1 MKKELDDAKL
11 ALVEKES
18 TIAELNQWIEQMK
31 HTIQEKEKDLSSKE
45 KEIQESRGE
54 ENKKLASAMEKISLL
69 QKQKVD
75 IETESQKALQQ
86 ISVEVTTRSKELE
99 LERQEVAKLK
109 ERVMYLE
116 NVVVGKEK
124 ESQTSQ
130 ESYKMLCDKLQAAE
144 VDKAN
149 SKIEWMKEKAVL
161 EEKGRSLHSAM
172 EAMKNDFK
180 AMQHDYKKACEL
192 ADMKSAE
199 ATYVID
205 KLESSQKQWRELQQ
219 N

>member
-18 TIAELNQWIEQMK
+18 TIAELNQCIEQMK
-31 HTIQEKEKDLSSKE
+31 HILQEKEKDLSSKE
-45 KEIQESRGE
+45 KEIQESRDE

-75 IETESQKALQQ
+75 IDIETESQKELQQ

-149 SKIEWMKEKAVL
+149 SKMEWMKEKAVL
-161 EEKGRSLHSAM
+161 EEKGRSLHRSLRSR
-172 EAMKNDFK
+172 KNR
-180 AMQHDYKKACEL
+180 
-192 ADMKSAE
+192 
-199 ATYVID
+199 I
-205 KLESSQKQWRELQQ
+205 KLHARWTL
-219 N
+219 